1 MKEEIST
8 SQANV
13 NDDAKKSSVARVGFK
28 LARWQA
34 LAEFQT
40 RPAHQQTHR
49 PSARIRYALLRDAV
63 FAFALFGQ
71 LLLQPAR
78 AGTITGIVHAEGNAA
93 AKPGGGADDAYASRK
108 YKFLEKVNYA
118 EMKDFVVF
126 IEGMTFTNT
135 SSTNVVQVTT
145 ARVAQHSATF
155 SPHILPVLAG
165 TTVEWPNNDEIF
177 HNVFSVSDTAQ
188 FDLGL
193 YQGNPPDK
201 RVAFQQ
207 PGKVD
212 VYCSIHQNMH
222 CVVLVMANPY
232 FATTTGKDNHYT
244 IANVPPGKYKL
255 KAWHERLPADAQ
267 EVIVPETGEVQA
279 DFTLT
284 PGKNLP
290 KI

>member
-1 MKEEIST
+1 MKEDIST
-8 SQANV
+8 RPAVTPS
-13 NDDAKKSSVARVGFK
+13 DDKKSGDTRAGIK
-28 LARWQA
+28 LSRWQA
-34 LAEFQT
+34 LADF
-40 RPAHQQTHR
+40 RSRAAHQQTHR
-49 PSARIRYALLRDAV
+49 PSARIRYAMLRDAA

-71 LLLQPAR
+71 LMLQPAHG
-78 AGTITGIVHAEGNAA
+78 GTITGYVHAEGNAA
-93 AKPGGGADDAYASRK
+93 AKSGGATDDAYASRK
-108 YKFLEKVNYA
+108 YKFLQQVNYA
-118 EMKDFVVF
+118 DMHDFVVF
-126 IEGMTFTNT
+126 IDGVTA
-135 SSTNVVQVTT
+135 TNVMNTNVLQVTT
-145 ARVAQHSATF
+145 AKVAQHGAEFT
-155 SPHILPVLAG
+155 PHILPVLAG

-177 HNVFSVSDTAQ
+177 HNVFSVSDAAQ

-201 RVAFQQ
+201 RVAFQS

-255 KAWHERLPADAQ
+255 KAWHERLPTDTQ
-267 EVIVPETGEVQA
+267 EIIVPETGEVQA
-279 DFTLT
+279 DFTLS

>member
-1 MKEEIST
+1 MKESF
-8 SQANV
+8 SDYPSGAAG
-13 NDDAKKSSVARVGFK
+13 DAKKSEVARVGFK

-34 LAEFQT
+34 LADF
-40 RPAHQQTHR
+40 RSRAAHQQTHR
-49 PSARIRYALLRDAV
+49 PSTRIRYAPLRDAV

-71 LLLQPAR
+71 LLLTPAR
-78 AGTITGIVHAEGNAA
+78 GGTITGTVHAEGKKDVAA
-93 AKPGGGADDAYASRK
+93 GSANDAYASRK
-108 YKFLEKVNYA
+108 YKFLEKVDYPAMN
-118 EMKDFVVF
+118 DFVVF
-126 IEGMTFTNT
+126 IEGVTFTNT
-135 SSTNVVQVTT
+135 ITTNVVQVTT
-145 ARVAQHSATF
+145 ARVAQHGAEFT
-155 SPHILPVLAG
+155 PKILPVLAG

-177 HNVFSVSDTAQ
+177 HNVFSVSDAAQ

-201 RVAFQQ
+201 RVTFQQ

-232 FATTTGKDNHYT
+232 FAVTGKDHHYRIT
-244 IANVPPGKYKL
+244 NVPAGKYKL
-255 KAWHERLPADAQ
+255 KAWHERLPADTR
-267 EVIVPETGEVQA
+267 EIIVPETGEVQA

>member
-8 SQANV
+8 SQATV

-78 AGTITGIVHAEGNAA
+78 GGTITGIVHAEGNAA
-93 AKPGGGADDAYASRK
+93 AKPSGGADDAYASRK
-108 YKFLEKVNYA
+108 YKFAEKVDYA
-118 EMKDFVVF
+118 AMKDFVVF
-126 IEGMTFTNT
+126 IEGVTLTNAVN
-135 SSTNVVQVTT
+135 TNVIQVTT
-145 ARVAQHSATF
+145 AKVAQHGAEF

-165 TTVEWPNNDEIF
+165 TTVEWPNHDEIF
-177 HNVFSVSDTAQ
+177 HNVFSVSDAAQ

-193 YQGNPPDK
+193 YQGSPPDK
-201 RVAFQQ
+201 RVAFQS

-212 VYCSIHQNMH
+212 VYCSIHANMH

-232 FATTTGKDNHYT
+232 FAMTTGKDNRYT
-244 IANVPPGKYKL
+244 IANVPPGKYQL
-255 KAWHERLPADAQ
+255 KAWHERLPVDGQ
-267 EVIVPETGEVQA
+267 EIIVPETGEVPA
-279 DFTLT
+279 DFTLS